1 MSLFG
6 LTCHLDT
13 MTLEQVNFHTPYLSF
28 RHPHGAGLRGETG
41 KGKHFERRLK
51 ASLEKPSVIWQI
63 LIIHDANNF
72 PLMANTRNSLYSFPY
87 HHHVDIRNS
96 ENWFLSFLEKGERKK
111 KEIKKLALKLTV
123 LPSKSWT
130 SSDHLLKNLH
140 SLSGMEFPNMPWSFW
155 HPLLCRSYKSPA
167 GHRTL

>member
-6 LTCHLDT
+6 FTCHLDT

-41 KGKHFERRLK
+41 KGQHFERRLK
-51 ASLEKPSVIWQI
+51 ASLEKLSVIWQI

-123 LPSKSWT
+123 LSSKSWT